1 LLSVFFTVGILL
13 FTSCSKDETT
23 KEPTASYS
31 LQSSETLPGEVVEIK
46 TSKEN
51 KEQEIEVLLDGKPVK
66 AYANGGYSYVFMT
79 PVLPSGNYN
88 IILPSN
94 KDNATLKIKI
104 GDYVAITKPEEV
116 INEFIN
122 KRDESFEEI
131 KKIGA
136 TPETLLLID
145 QMKQEWEFQY
155 SKVSEADK
163 LQLAYILQK
172 NTINPDW
179 FSAPSEY
186 PESYYNKSTVFALD
200 AGEKLVS
207 TAKEFV
213 TAETVCLASIPAL
226 VGTGRLFIAAPN
238 FVTGAIFVATFTVF
252 IVSREVA
259 IYKAKQVG
267 SLKGVAEAVSDLSN
281 KTGDLVLVRD
291 VDTDISLKVNFRNL
305 KEADLN
311 IQPDITKAFNG
322 EKKFAEEDGKI
333 KKLYDQ
339 AIQFTQKLKGSFAN
353 HMAGIGKTPERSMT
367 LAVLDKDIIVKGS
380 NNADVKISTTL
391 NGEVRKIKATSS
403 STKDIDFTL
412 KIAYKREVDGKE
424 ITKDIACVY
433 KAKSACGPVTDID
446 GNTYTTITI
455 GTQCWTQQNLNVSK
469 YRNGDLIP
477 QVTDAA
483 QWANLTTGAWC
494 YYQNSNGAAG
504 KLYNWYA
511 LNDPRGL
518 APEGY
523 HIPTSYELTQVLPGS
538 LQNYESGGSLKST
551 TGWDSPNT
559 GATNSS
565 GFTALP
571 GGRRDESGAFLNYG
585 RGASFWASS
594 ESDATKGQSIDIYSE
609 YSFITESQ
617 LNKKFGLSV
626 RCVKD

>member
-1 LLSVFFTVGILL
+1 MKQFYKKLSIFFTVGILL

-66 AYANGGYSYVFMT
+66 AYANGGYSYVFMM
-79 PVLPSGNYN
+79 PVLPSGNYD

-94 KDNATLKIKI
+94 KDNVTLKIKI
-104 GDYVAITKPEEV
+104 GNYVAITNPEEV

-122 KRDESFEEI
+122 NRDESFEEI
-131 KKIGA
+131 KKMGT

-179 FSAPSEY
+179 FSASSEY
-186 PESYYNKSTVFALD
+186 PENYYNKSNVFALD

-259 IYKAKQVG
+259 INKAKQVG

-281 KTGDLVLVRD
+281 KTGDLVLVKD
-291 VDTDISLKVNFRNL
+291 VDTDVSLKVNFRNL
-305 KEADLN
+305 KETDLN

-339 AIQFTQKLKGSFAN
+339 AIQFTQKLKGFFAN
-353 HMAGIGKTPERSMT
+353 HTATIGKAPERSIT
-367 LAVLDKDIIVKGS
+367 LAVLDKDIIVKGVS
-380 NNADVKISTTL
+380 NADVKISTTL
-391 NGEVRKIKATSS
+391 NGEVRKIKATST

-412 KIAYKREVDGKE
+412 KIAYKRAVDGVE
-424 ITKDIACVY
+424 IVKDIPCVL
-433 KAKSACGPVTDID
+433 KASATLLGTWELESWSNGIPVGQYRNLYSSACKSIAIMHSTILKKTWVYSEKTFSVTE
-446 GNTYTTITI
+446 
-455 GTQCWTQQNLNVSK
+455 K
-469 YRNGDLIP
+469 
-477 QVTDAA
+477 
-483 QWANLTTGAWC
+483 
-494 YYQNSNGAAG
+494 
-504 KLYNWYA
+504 
-511 LNDPRGL
+511 
-518 APEGY
+518 
-523 HIPTSYELTQVLPGS
+523 
-538 LQNYESGGSLKST
+538 
-551 TGWDSPNT
+551 
-559 GATNSS
+559 
-565 GFTALP
+565 
-571 GGRRDESGAFLNYG
+571 G
-585 RGASFWASS
+585 RGVDYNYILDLSNCSITTDYPDLESNSEASENGTYVFDGKTISYTIEKTGFKWAQ
-594 ESDATKGQSIDIYSE
+594 EII
-609 YSFITESQ
+609 FINA
-617 LNKKFGLSV
+617 NKIKMGEEVYV
-626 RCVKD
+626 RH

>member
-1 LLSVFFTVGILL
+1 MKQFYKKLSIFFTVGILL

-23 KEPTASYS
+23 EEQKVSYS
-31 LQSSETLPGEVVEIK
+31 LVSSETVPGEVVEIK

-79 PVLPSGNYN
+79 PVLTSGNYD

-94 KDNATLKIKI
+94 KDNVTLKIKI
-104 GDYVAITKPEEV
+104 GNYVAITKPEEV
-116 INEFIN
+116 INEFISN
-122 KRDESFEEI
+122 RDESFEEI

-145 QMKQEWEFQY
+145 QIKQEWEVQY

-172 NTINPDW
+172 NIINPDW
-179 FSAPSEY
+179 FSVPSEY
-186 PESYYNKSTVFALD
+186 PESYYNKSAVFALD
-200 AGEKLVS
+200 AGEKLVT

-281 KTGDLVLVRD
+281 KTGDLVLVKD
-291 VDTDISLKVNFRNL
+291 VDTDVSLKVNFRNL

-339 AIQFTQKLKGSFAN
+339 AIQFTQKLKGVFAN
-353 HMAGIGKTPERSMT
+353 HTAGIGKTPERSMT
-367 LAVLDKDIIVKGS
+367 LAVLDKDIIVKS
-380 NNADVKISTTL
+380 SSNADVKISTTL
-391 NGEVRKIKATSS
+391 NGEVRKIKATST

-412 KIAYKREVDGKE
+412 KIAYKRAVDGVEIVKDIPCVLKASATLLGTWELESFENGIPVGQYRYSYNNTCKSIATSYSTTLKKTFVFTEKTYSINQRDGYIDYNYIIDYSNCSIEKDYPDLVGEIDAAENGTYVFDGKTFSYTVEKSGFKWAYE
-424 ITKDIACVY
+424 ITFISANKIKMGGDVY
-433 KAKSACGPVTDID
+433 
-446 GNTYTTITI
+446 
-455 GTQCWTQQNLNVSK
+455 
-469 YRNGDLIP
+469 
-477 QVTDAA
+477 
-483 QWANLTTGAWC
+483 
-494 YYQNSNGAAG
+494 
-504 KLYNWYA
+504 
-511 LNDPRGL
+511 
-518 APEGY
+518 
-523 HIPTSYELTQVLPGS
+523 
-538 LQNYESGGSLKST
+538 
-551 TGWDSPNT
+551 
-559 GATNSS
+559 
-565 GFTALP
+565 
-571 GGRRDESGAFLNYG
+571 
-585 RGASFWASS
+585 
-594 ESDATKGQSIDIYSE
+594 
-609 YSFITESQ
+609 
-617 LNKKFGLSV
+617 V
-626 RCVKD
+626 RK

>member
-1 LLSVFFTVGILL
+1 MKQFYKKLSIFFTVVILL

-23 KEPTASYS
+23 KEEPASYS
-31 LQSSETLPGEVVEIK
+31 LLSSETLPGEVVEIK

-79 PVLPSGNYN
+79 PVLPSGNYD

-94 KDNATLKIKI
+94 KDNVTLKIKI
-104 GDYVAITKPEEV
+104 GNYVAITQPEEV

-122 KRDESFEEI
+122 NRDESFEEI
-131 KKIGA
+131 KKMGT

-145 QMKQEWEFQY
+145 QVKQEWEFQY

-186 PESYYNKSTVFALD
+186 PENYYNKSTIFALD
-200 AGEKLVS
+200 AGEKLVT

-259 IYKAKQVG
+259 INKAKQVG
-267 SLKGVAEAVSDLSN
+267 NLKGVAEAVSDLSN
-281 KTGDLVLVRD
+281 KTGDLVLVKD
-291 VDTDISLKVNFRNL
+291 VDTDVSLKVNFRNL

-339 AIQFTQKLKGSFAN
+339 AIQFTQKLKGLFVN
-353 HMAGIGKTPERSMT
+353 HTATIGKTPERSMT

-380 NNADVKISTTL
+380 GNADVKISTTL
-391 NGEVRKIKATSS
+391 NGEVRKIKATST

-412 KIAYKREVDGKE
+412 KIAYKRAVDGVEIVKDIPCVLKASATLLGTWELESFENGIPVGQYRYSYSNTCKSIATIYSTTLKKTFVFTENTYSINQRDGYIDYNYIIDYSNCSIEKDYPDLVGEVDAAENGTYVFDGKTFSYTVEKSGFKWAYE
-424 ITKDIACVY
+424 ITFISANKIKMGGDVY
-433 KAKSACGPVTDID
+433 
-446 GNTYTTITI
+446 
-455 GTQCWTQQNLNVSK
+455 
-469 YRNGDLIP
+469 
-477 QVTDAA
+477 
-483 QWANLTTGAWC
+483 
-494 YYQNSNGAAG
+494 
-504 KLYNWYA
+504 
-511 LNDPRGL
+511 
-518 APEGY
+518 
-523 HIPTSYELTQVLPGS
+523 
-538 LQNYESGGSLKST
+538 
-551 TGWDSPNT
+551 
-559 GATNSS
+559 
-565 GFTALP
+565 
-571 GGRRDESGAFLNYG
+571 
-585 RGASFWASS
+585 
-594 ESDATKGQSIDIYSE
+594 
-609 YSFITESQ
+609 
-617 LNKKFGLSV
+617 V
-626 RCVKD
+626 RK